1 MTDIA
6 AVVGIKDRD
15 TGLVNDLICQ
25 HSKNMWPIACAV
37 LKAAGGERDVE
48 DCIAET
54 FAALWEDP
62 EQYDPQG
69 SSLQDWLC
77 TKVRSKAIER
87 YRELS
92 GSGTVPIDGPMMMG
106 RMGMQDAALLEK
118 NKREIAA
125 AVRSL
130 SYTEQDILI
139 RKFYYEQTVKE
150 IAIALNLSRKQT
162 RDHLHHSR
170 QLLQKAFLRR
180 S

>member
-1 MTDIA
+1 MTDTA
-6 AVVGIKDRD
+6 AVVGIKNRD
-15 TGLVNDLICQ
+15 TGLFNDLICQ

-54 FAALWEDP
+54 FTDLWEEPD
-62 EQYDPQG
+62 QYDPQG
-69 SSLQDWLC
+69 GSLQDWLC
-77 TKVRSKAIER
+77 NKVHSKAMER
-87 YRELS
+87 YRVLS
-92 GSGTVPIDGPMMMG
+92 GSGTVPLDGPMMMG
-106 RMGMQDAALLEK
+106 RMGMQDAILLEK

-130 SYTEQDILI
+130 SHTEQDVLI
-139 RKFYYEQTVKE
+139 RRFYYEQTVKE
-150 IAIALNLSRKQT
+150 IAMALNLSRKQT
-162 RDHLHHSR
+162 REHLHHAR